1 MADASL
7 PILPNDPRPLRVL
20 FLDLNAY
27 FASVEQQER
36 PELRGRPVAVC
47 PVMTDSSFVIAA
59 SYEAKACGVR
69 TGTQIGE
76 AKRLCPEIALVPA
89 RAPVYV
95 HYHQAVIDA
104 VESVLPVDRVCSIDE
119 MQCRLIGQEREPEV
133 ARQLAQKIKRTIQGQ
148 AGECLTCSV
157 GLAPNAFLAK
167 LATDIQKP
175 DGLVTLTVDD
185 LDRRLR
191 GLSLTEFA
199 GINRR
204 MQARLQAAGVF
215 RSDDL
220 LEASPERLRRA
231 FGSVTGDRWYYL
243 LRGYELPS
251 PPAPRHSLGHSHVLP
266 PELRDD
272 AGCREVLLRL
282 VHKAAARLRSLELW
296 TSDMHAGVSG
306 FERSWGAHTRLDP
319 TQDTVSLVEALL
331 RLWEGRAFSRPRT
344 VSVTFTSLSPAG
356 EVTPSLFDTSRDRAA
371 FSRAVD
377 AMNQKYG
384 KNSVWLAAMQRGK
397 DMASEKI
404 AFHKTELFQEGKGDN
419 VWPGTHQAAGA

>member
-1 MADASL
+1 MADIVL
-7 PILPNDPRPLRVL
+7 PILPNDSRPLRVL

-36 PELRGRPVAVC
+36 PELRGKPVAVC
-47 PVMTDSSFVIAA
+47 PVMADSSFVIAA
-59 SYEAKACGVR
+59 SYEAKRFGVR

-76 AKRLCPEIALVPA
+76 ARRLCPGIHFAPA
-89 RAPVYV
+89 RAPLYV

-104 VESVLPVDRVCSIDE
+104 VESVLPVERVCSIDE
-119 MQCRLIGQEREPEV
+119 MQCRLLGDEREPEA
-133 ARQLAQKIKRTIQGQ
+133 ARALAQGIKRAIRERV
-148 AGECLTCSV
+148 GECLTCSV

-167 LATDIQKP
+167 LATDLEKP
-175 DGLVTLTVDD
+175 DGMVTLLVGE

-204 MQARLQAAGVF
+204 MQARLQAAGIF

-220 LEASPERLRRA
+220 LDASPDRLRRA
-231 FGSVTGDRWYYL
+231 FGSVIGDRWYYL

-251 PPAPRHSLGHSHVLP
+251 AEAPRHSLGHSHVLP
-266 PELRDD
+266 PDMRSD

-282 VHKAAARLRSLELW
+282 VHKAAARLRSLGLW
-296 TSDMHAGVSG
+296 TSEMHAGVSG

-319 TQDTVSLVEALL
+319 CQDTVSLVEALL
-331 RLWEGRAFSRPRT
+331 RLWEGRDFARPRT
-344 VSVTFTSLSPAG
+344 VSVTFSSLAPAA
-356 EVTPSLFDTSRDRAA
+356 EVTPSLFAVTHERAA
-371 FSRAVD
+371 FSHAVD
-377 AMNQKYG
+377 AMNGKYG

-397 DMASEKI
+397 DTASEKI

-419 VWPGTHQAAGA
+419 VWHGTRGEVGA